1 MSDYGKHSPKGSPKQ
16 VDKEQPASSA
26 ASNGS
31 SRTLSAQDSAKQT
44 GTSTEN
50 AWDFVERTESLFAS
64 EFPASTTEVPG
75 TTVAQAGQTATG
87 GNGDFQDQEQHHP
100 SAAHNGDSEEPST
113 QDTTEQAGMS
123 TLRDFGFIRPLDP
136 QSLEIM
142 GFRTSGMSVPT
153 TLPAQAGRT
162 ATSSNGESQEQ
173 DPQARARATSQS
185 DGMSFIHPFNPDM
198 FNQSFPRTDSK

>member
-44 GTSTEN
+44 
-50 AWDFVERTESLFAS
+50 
-64 EFPASTTEVPG
+64 ASTTEVPG